1 MEQTLQALTGIIQKA
16 VVTVVLFIFLHWF
29 LKIMLFGPLDKV
41 LKERRGM
48 TDGARKSAEKS
59 LAAAEEKARQFEI
72 QLQAARSQVYKEQ
85 EETRRTWLVDQAD
98 QLAQARIKME
108 ATVSAA
114 KQALAT
120 EVATAKQSLSTETSG
135 LAEQIVATVLS
146 RRAS

>member
-1 MEQTLQALTGIIQKA
+1 MEQTLQALTGILQKA
-16 VVTVVLFIFLHWF
+16 VVTIVLFIFLHWF

-85 EETRRTWLVDQAD
+85 EETRSKWLADQAD
-98 QLAQARIKME
+98 QFGQARTTMGATVAQA
-108 ATVSAA
+108 
-114 KQALAT
+114 KQVLADRKS
-120 EVATAKQSLSTETSG
+120 V
-135 LAEQIVATVLS
+135 V
-146 RRAS
+146 

>member
-1 MEQTLQALTGIIQKA
+1 MEQTLQALTGILQKA
-16 VVTVVLFIFLHWF
+16 VVTIVLFIFLHWF

-85 EETRRTWLVDQAD
+85 EETRSKWLADQAD
-98 QLAQARIKME
+98 QFAQARTTMG
-108 ATVSAA
+108 ATVAQA
-114 KQALAT
+114 KQVLAA
-120 EVATAKQSLSTETSG
+120 EVATAKQSLSAETSG
-135 LAEQIVATVLS
+135 LAEKIVATVLS

>member
-72 QLQAARSQVYKEQ
+72 QLQGARGQVYKEQ
-85 EETRRTWLVDQAD
+85 EETRSKWLADQAD
-98 QLAQARIKME
+98 QLAQARSTMG
-108 ATVSAA
+108 ATVAKA
-114 KQALAT
+114 KQVLAA
-120 EVATAKQSLSTETSG
+120 EVTVAKQSLSAETSA
-135 LAEQIVATVLS
+135 LAEKIVATVLS